1 MCRKKCIP
9 KALYLVVFYRKVQQ
23 TNHYYRPFCSL
34 SDKKTLEMFV
44 SKIRLIKWEKFDR
57 SEIIKKKRKIAKL
70 QNTIKIKFDTI
81 KCLINDAELIKSL
94 LIKKSNLVLSSLK
107 MRLLFDV

>member
-1 MCRKKCIP
+1 MRRKKCIP

-23 TNHYYRPFCSL
+23 TNHYYCSL
-34 SDKKTLEMFV
+34 SNKKTLEMFV

-57 SEIIKKKRKIAKL
+57 SEIIKKKKRKIAKL
-70 QNTIKIKFDTI
+70 QNTIKIKFATI